1 MNILHPNQTVM
12 KTNFFR
18 ILLTLLF
25 PVFSYGTEGSVAPKV
40 VALSGFV
47 SKYDHETAS
56 FQPVRKGEH
65 INEKSLYLT
74 SEGSELI
81 LSYPSS
87 IVARFG
93 ENTRAIVGPES
104 DNRLEVDLQLGTVSA
119 LLDPDR
125 DKEKEPVFAIR
136 GSGGVTEAV
145 GTFYAITEY
154 KGQTYSAIKRGKV
167 AKKTTPP
174 EKPNFSAYINNSK
187 SKNKDQEKIDLQQRK
202 PTR

>member
-1 MNILHPNQTVM
+1 M
-12 KTNFFR
+12 KTNLFR
-18 ILLTLLF
+18 ILLILLLPF
-25 PVFSYGTEGSVAPKV
+25 FSYGTEGSFSPKV
-40 VALSGFV
+40 MALNGFV
-47 SKYDHETAS
+47 SKYDHKTAS
-56 FQPVRKGEH
+56 FQPVQIGE
-65 INEKSLYLT
+65 IVNEKSLFLT

-93 ENTRAIVGPES
+93 ENTRAIVSPEL
-104 DNRLEVDLQLGTVSA
+104 DNRLEIDLQLGTVSA

-136 GSGGVTEAV
+136 GSGGVIEAV

-154 KGQTYSAIKRGKV
+154 KGQTYSAVKRGEV

-174 EKPNFSAYINNSK
+174 EKPNFSAYINHSK
-187 SKNKDQEKIDLQQRK
+187 SKKKDQEKIGLQQRK
-202 PTR
+202 ATQ

>member
-1 MNILHPNQTVM
+1 MSFLHPSQTVM
-12 KTNFFR
+12 KTNFVC
-18 ILLTLLF
+18 ILLSLLL
-25 PVFSYGTEGSVAPKV
+25 PVFSYGKEGSFSPKV

-56 FQPVRKGEH
+56 FRPVQIGELV
-65 INEKSLYLT
+65 NEQSLYLT

-81 LSYPSS
+81 LSYPST

-104 DNRLEVDLQLGTVSA
+104 DNRLEIDLQLGTVSA
-119 LLDPDR
+119 LLDPNR

-154 KGQTYSAIKRGKV
+154 KGQTYSAVKRGVV
-167 AKKTTPP
+167 AKKMIPP
-174 EKPNFSAYINNSK
+174 EKPDFSAYINNSK
-187 SKNKDQEKIDLQQRK
+187 SKKKDQEKIGLQQRK
-202 PTR
+202 PAQ

>member
-1 MNILHPNQTVM
+1 M
-12 KTNFFR
+12 KTNLFR

-25 PVFSYGTEGSVAPKV
+25 PFFSYGTEGSFSPKV
-40 VALSGFV
+40 MALNGFV

-56 FQPVRKGEH
+56 FQPVQIGELVDK
-65 INEKSLYLT
+65 KSLFLT
-74 SEGSELI
+74 SEGAELI
-81 LSYPSS
+81 ISYPSS

-104 DNRLEVDLQLGTVSA
+104 DNRLEIDLQLGTVSA

-154 KGQTYSAIKRGKV
+154 KGQTYSAVKRGEV
-167 AKKTTPP
+167 SKKTTPP

-187 SKNKDQEKIDLQQRK
+187 SMKKDQEKIGLQQRK
-202 PTR
+202 ATQ

>member
-1 MNILHPNQTVM
+1 MNILLLSRMVM
-12 KTNFFR
+12 KTKFIFILISFIYPTFF
-18 ILLTLLF
+18 
-25 PVFSYGTEGSVAPKV
+25 YGTERLISPKV

-47 SKYDHETAS
+47 SKYDHAKAS
-56 FQPVRKGEH
+56 FQPVQIGEFV
-65 INEKSLYLT
+65 NEKSLFLT

-81 LSYPSS
+81 ISYPSS

-119 LLDPDR
+119 LLDPNR
-125 DKEKEPVFAIR
+125 DKENEPVFAIR
-136 GSGGVTEAV
+136 GSGGITEAV

-154 KGQTYSAIKRGKV
+154 KGQTYSAVKKGVV

-174 EKPNFSAYINNSK
+174 EKPNFSAYIKNSK
-187 SKNKDQEKIDLQQRK
+187 VKVNNVGKIGFEQRN
-202 PTR
+202 TSQ

>member
-1 MNILHPNQTVM
+1 MNILLLSRM
-12 KTNFFR
+12 ILKTKFIYIFNF
-18 ILLTLLF
+18 LLF
-25 PVFSYGTEGSVAPKV
+25 AVLSHGTEGPVAPKV

-47 SKYDHETAS
+47 SKYDHKTAS
-56 FQPVRKGEH
+56 FQPVRIGEH

-125 DKEKEPVFAIR
+125 DKENDPVFAIR

-187 SKNKDQEKIDLQQRK
+187 SKKKDQEKIGLQQRK
-202 PTR
+202 ATQ